1 MRIDDE
7 IKVHFR
13 NDNHKLIVNLTYTV
27 NQLNYRFLQQ
37 LKKHR
42 LTEPQYNILILLRG
56 SDCDAPVSI
65 GFLKDRMLEKNS
77 DVSRIIER
85 LFEKGLVS
93 RNENPSDRRQKD
105 VEITQRGIELIST
118 MSFCEKE
125 TDKLFQYLKA
135 DEVIQLNQLLDKLRG

>member
-1 MRIDDE
+1 MRIEEE

-42 LTEPQYNILILLRG
+42 LTKPQYNILIVLHG
-56 SDCDAPVSI
+56 SDCDSPVTI
-65 GFLKDRMLEKNS
+65 GFLKDSMFEKNS

-105 VEITQRGIELIST
+105 VEITEKGIELISA
-118 MSFCEKE
+118 MGFCEKE
-125 TDKLFQYLKA
+125 TDKLFQYLKP
-135 DEVIQLNQLLDKLRG
+135 DEVIQLNQLLDKIRG